1 MKKKYTPAVSDHMGG
16 LPESREAFT
25 LSSEE
30 IALIERRVFVERY
43 ALDEAVKDF
52 PRTTP
57 VVSKALKAHHP
68 ELHKRIL
75 EENREIRR
83 ERRREITS
91 EPWYGDSCTLFW
103 SPRLLTLR
111 GYLKASGANK
121 DTATSNQ

>member
-1 MKKKYTPAVSDHMGG
+1 MKKKYTPVATDCRGG
-16 LPESREAFT
+16 SSASREAFA
-25 LSSEE
+25 LSSED
-30 IALIERRVFVERY
+30 IALIEHRVFTERMP
-43 ALDEAVKDF
+43 LDEAVKDF
-52 PRTTP
+52 PRTTN

-91 EPWYGDSCTLFW
+91 EPWYGDSCILFW

-121 DTATSNQ
+121 D